1 MSNQCN
7 LIKDILPLY
16 VEDMVSADT
25 QEFVN
30 AHLEQCAECRAEL
43 ERMRGSTKFVP
54 NIDTDIVPLKKIK
67 KDLFIRRLQ
76 TIFFTAIVAC
86 VVAIIAF
93 GVLTSPAFF
102 PYSDDLLNV
111 VDNHSGE
118 IIVTFDDRVTGYTC
132 TKEYYEET
140 GSEVYRLNAWTT
152 TWDLYFSN
160 RGNQNVVIPSNGDS
174 NIQIFFTQNNGS
186 EDVLIYGENNN
197 LPQAV
202 ITLPRQILLPY
213 FLLAA
218 LALIVLACLR
228 LILRNKNAL
237 VVWIDRIILFPISY
251 MAAQLCTK
259 GINFTTYSSQRDF
272 CLIVLVAIL
281 FYFALLTGKSL
292 YQKKKASMNTERF
305 KEQP

>member
-16 VEDMVSADT
+16 VEDMVSTDT
-25 QEFVN
+25 KEFVN
-30 AHLEQCAECRAEL
+30 AHLEHCAECRAEL
-43 ERMRGSTKFVP
+43 ERMRGPAKFVP
-54 NIDTDIVPLKKIK
+54 DIDTDIVPLKRIK

-76 TIFFTAIVAC
+76 TIFFTAIIAC
-86 VVAIIAF
+86 AVVMIVF
-93 GVLTSPAFF
+93 GGLTSPKFF

-132 TKEYYEET
+132 TKEFYEET
-140 GSEVYRLNAWTT
+140 EIYRINAWTT
-152 TWDLYFSN
+152 TWDIYFSN
-160 RGNQNVVIPSNGDS
+160 RGNQNVVIPFNDDS

-186 EDVLIYGENNN
+186 EDVLIYGERDN

-218 LALIVLACLR
+218 LALIVLSGLR
-228 LILRNKNAL
+228 LLLKNKKAII
-237 VVWIDRIILFPISY
+237 VWIDRAILLPISY

-272 CLIVLVAIL
+272 CIIVLVAIL
-281 FYFALLTGKSL
+281 FYLALLTGKSI
-292 YQKKKASMNTERF
+292 YQEKRAEKSTERF
-305 KEQP
+305 KE

>member
-25 QEFVN
+25 REFVSN
-30 AHLEQCAECRAEL
+30 HLEHCAECRAEL
-43 ERMRGSTKFVP
+43 EHMRGPVKFTP
-54 NIDTDIVPLKKIK
+54 DIDTDIVPLKRIK
-67 KDLFIRRLQ
+67 KDLFIKRLQ
-76 TIFFTAIVAC
+76 TIFFTAIIAC
-86 VVAIIAF
+86 AVVMIAF
-93 GVLTSPAFF
+93 GVLTSPKFF

-118 IIVTFDDRVTGYTC
+118 IIVAFDDRVTGYTC
-132 TKEYYEET
+132 TKEFYEES
-140 GSEVYRLNAWTT
+140 GAEVYRINAWTT
-152 TWDLYFSN
+152 TWDLYLSN
-160 RGNQNVVIPSNGDS
+160 RGNQNAVIPSNGEG
-174 NIQIFFTQNNGS
+174 NILIYFTQNNGS
-186 EDVLIYGENNN
+186 EDVLIYGESDN

-213 FLLAA
+213 FILAA
-218 LALIVLACLR
+218 LALIVLVGLR
-228 LILRNKNAL
+228 FLLRNKKAMT
-237 VVWIDRIILFPISY
+237 VWIDRAILFPISY

-272 CLIVLVAIL
+272 CIIALVAIL
-281 FYFALLTGKSL
+281 LYLALLTGKSL
-292 YQKKKASMNTERF
+292 YQEKRADKNTERF

>member
-132 TKEYYEET
+132 TKEFYEET

-160 RGNQNVVIPSNGDS
+160 RGNQNVVIPFNGES

-218 LALIVLACLR
+218 LALVVLACLR

-292 YQKKKASMNTERF
+292 YQKKKASMNTEHF

>member
-16 VEDMVSADT
+16 VEDMVSTDT

-30 AHLEQCAECRAEL
+30 AHLEHCAECRAEL
-43 ERMRGSTKFVP
+43 ERMRGPAKFVP
-54 NIDTDIVPLKKIK
+54 DIDTDIVPLKRIK

-76 TIFFTAIVAC
+76 TIFFTAIIAC
-86 VVAIIAF
+86 AVVMIVF
-93 GVLTSPAFF
+93 GVLTSPKFF

-132 TKEYYEET
+132 TKEFYEET
-140 GSEVYRLNAWTT
+140 EIYRINAWTT

-160 RGNQNVVIPSNGDS
+160 RGNQNVVIPSNDDS

-186 EDVLIYGENNN
+186 EDVLIYGESDN

-218 LALIVLACLR
+218 LALIVLSGLR
-228 LILRNKNAL
+228 LLLKNKKAII
-237 VVWIDRIILFPISY
+237 VWIDRAILLPISY
-251 MAAQLCTK
+251 IAAQLCTK

-272 CLIVLVAIL
+272 CIIVLVAIL
-281 FYFALLTGKSL
+281 FYLALLTGKSI
-292 YQKKKASMNTERF
+292 YQEKRADKSTERF
-305 KEQP
+305 KERP

>member
-1 MSNQCN
+1 MNNQCN

-16 VEDMVSADT
+16 VEDMVSVDT
-25 QEFVN
+25 KEFVN

-43 ERMRGSTKFVP
+43 DRMRGSTKSVP
-54 NIDTDIVPLKKIK
+54 NIDTDIAPLKRIK

-86 VVAIIAF
+86 AVVMIAF

-132 TKEYYEET
+132 TKEFYEET
-140 GSEVYRLNAWTT
+140 GSEVYRLNAWAT

-160 RGNQNVVIPSNGDS
+160 RGNQNVVIPSNGKS

-186 EDVLIYGENNN
+186 EDVLIYGEKNN

-202 ITLPRQILLPY
+202 ITLPRQILMQY
-213 FLLAA
+213 FILAA
-218 LALIVLACLR
+218 LTFIVLACLR

-259 GINFTTYSSQRDF
+259 GINFITYSAQRDF
-272 CLIVLVAIL
+272 CLIMLVAIL
-281 FYFALLTGKSL
+281 IYLAMLTGKSL
-292 YQKKKASMNTERF
+292 YKARKGLT
-305 KEQP
+305 

>member
-25 QEFVN
+25 REFVSN
-30 AHLEQCAECRAEL
+30 HLEHCAECRAEL
-43 ERMRGSTKFVP
+43 EHMRGPVKFTP
-54 NIDTDIVPLKKIK
+54 DIDTDIVPLKRIK
-67 KDLFIRRLQ
+67 KDLFIKRLQ
-76 TIFFTAIVAC
+76 TIFFTAIIAC
-86 VVAIIAF
+86 AVVMIAF
-93 GVLTSPAFF
+93 GVLTSPKFF

-118 IIVTFDDRVTGYTC
+118 IIVAFDDRVTGYTC
-132 TKEYYEET
+132 TKEFYEES
-140 GSEVYRLNAWTT
+140 GAEVYRINAWTT
-152 TWDLYFSN
+152 TWDLYLSN
-160 RGNQNVVIPSNGDS
+160 RGNQNAVIPSNGGG
-174 NIQIFFTQNNGS
+174 NILIYFTQNNGS
-186 EDVLIYGENNN
+186 EDVLIYGESDN

-213 FLLAA
+213 FILAA
-218 LALIVLACLR
+218 LALIVLVGLR
-228 LILRNKNAL
+228 FLLRNTKAMI
-237 VVWIDRIILFPISY
+237 VWIDRAILFPISY

-272 CLIVLVAIL
+272 CVIALVAIL
-281 FYFALLTGKSL
+281 LYLALLTGKSL
-292 YQKKKASMNTERF
+292 YQEKRADKNTERF

>member
-16 VEDMVSADT
+16 VEDMVSTDT
-25 QEFVN
+25 KEFVN
-30 AHLEQCAECRAEL
+30 AHLEHCAECRAEL
-43 ERMRGSTKFVP
+43 ERMRGPAKFVP
-54 NIDTDIVPLKKIK
+54 DIDTDIVPLKRIK

-76 TIFFTAIVAC
+76 TIFFTAIIAC
-86 VVAIIAF
+86 AVVMIVF
-93 GVLTSPAFF
+93 GVLTSPKFF

-132 TKEYYEET
+132 TKEFYEET
-140 GSEVYRLNAWTT
+140 EIYRINAWTT
-152 TWDLYFSN
+152 TWDIYFSN
-160 RGNQNVVIPSNGDS
+160 RGNQNVVIPFNDDS

-186 EDVLIYGENNN
+186 EDVLIYGERDN

-218 LALIVLACLR
+218 LALIVLSGLR
-228 LILRNKNAL
+228 LLLKNKKAII
-237 VVWIDRIILFPISY
+237 VWIDRAILLPISY

-259 GINFTTYSSQRDF
+259 GINFTTYS
-272 CLIVLVAIL
+272 
-281 FYFALLTGKSL
+281 
-292 YQKKKASMNTERF
+292 
-305 KEQP
+305 

>member
-54 NIDTDIVPLKKIK
+54 NIDTDIVPLKRIK

-102 PYSDDLLNV
+102 SYSDDLLNV

-132 TKEYYEET
+132 TKEFYEET

-160 RGNQNVVIPSNGDS
+160 RGNQNVVIPFNGES

>member
-54 NIDTDIVPLKKIK
+54 IDTDIVPLKRIK
-67 KDLFIRRLQ
+67 KDLFIKRMQ

-102 PYSDDLLNV
+102 PYSDDLMNV

-132 TKEYYEET
+132 TKEFYEET

-160 RGNQNVVIPSNGDS
+160 RGNQNVVIPSNSES

-197 LPQAV
+197 RPQAV

-272 CLIVLVAIL
+272 CLIMLVAIL

>member
-1 MSNQCN
+1 MSNKCN

-16 VEDMVSADT
+16 MEDMVSTDT

-30 AHLEQCAECRAEL
+30 AHLEHCAECRAEL
-43 ERMRGSTKFVP
+43 ERMRGPAKFVP
-54 NIDTDIVPLKKIK
+54 DIDTDIVPLKRIK

-76 TIFFTAIVAC
+76 TIFFTAIIAC
-86 VVAIIAF
+86 AVVMIVF
-93 GVLTSPAFF
+93 GVLTSPKFF

-132 TKEYYEET
+132 TKEFYEET
-140 GSEVYRLNAWTT
+140 EIYRINAWTT

-160 RGNQNVVIPSNGDS
+160 RGNQNVVIPYNNDS
-174 NIQIFFTQNNGS
+174 NNQIFFTQNNGS
-186 EDVLIYGENNN
+186 EDVLIYGESDN

-213 FLLAA
+213 FILAA
-218 LALIVLACLR
+218 LALIVLAGLR
-228 LILRNKNAL
+228 FLLRNKKAII
-237 VVWIDRIILFPISY
+237 VWMDRAILLPISY

-272 CLIVLVAIL
+272 CIIALVAIL
-281 FYFALLTGKSL
+281 LYLALLTGKSL
-292 YQKKKASMNTERF
+292 YQEKRADKNTERF

>member
-54 NIDTDIVPLKKIK
+54 NIDTDIVPLKRIK

-160 RGNQNVVIPSNGDS
+160 RGNQNVVIPSNGES

-251 MAAQLCTK
+251 MATQLCTK
-259 GINFTTYSSQRDF
+259 GFNFTTYSSQRDF

>member
-93 GVLTSPAFF
+93 GVLRSPAFF

-160 RGNQNVVIPSNGDS
+160 RGNQNVVIPSNGES

-281 FYFALLTGKSL
+281 FYFAMLTGKSL
-292 YQKKKASMNTERF
+292 YKARKGLT
-305 KEQP
+305 

>member
-25 QEFVN
+25 REFVSN
-30 AHLEQCAECRAEL
+30 HLEHCAECRAEL
-43 ERMRGSTKFVP
+43 EHMRGPVKFTP
-54 NIDTDIVPLKKIK
+54 DIDTDIVPLKRIK
-67 KDLFIRRLQ
+67 KDLFIKRLQ
-76 TIFFTAIVAC
+76 TIFFTAIIAC
-86 VVAIIAF
+86 AVVMIAF
-93 GVLTSPAFF
+93 GVLTSPKFF

-118 IIVTFDDRVTGYTC
+118 IIVAFDDRVTGYTC
-132 TKEYYEET
+132 TKEFYEES
-140 GSEVYRLNAWTT
+140 GAEVYRINAWTT
-152 TWDLYFSN
+152 TWDLYLSN
-160 RGNQNVVIPSNGDS
+160 RGNQNAVIPSNGEG
-174 NIQIFFTQNNGS
+174 NILIYFTQNNGS
-186 EDVLIYGENNN
+186 EDVLIYGESDN

-213 FLLAA
+213 FILAA
-218 LALIVLACLR
+218 LALIVLVGLR
-228 LILRNKNAL
+228 FLLRNKKAMI
-237 VVWIDRIILFPISY
+237 VWIDRAILFPISY

-272 CLIVLVAIL
+272 CIIALVAIL
-281 FYFALLTGKSL
+281 LYLALLTGKSL
-292 YQKKKASMNTERF
+292 YQEKRADKNTERF

>member
-160 RGNQNVVIPSNGDS
+160 RGNQNVIIPSNGES

-218 LALIVLACLR
+218 LALVVLACLR

-259 GINFTTYSSQRDF
+259 GFNFTTYSSQRDF

>member
-43 ERMRGSTKFVP
+43 ERMRGPAKFVP
-54 NIDTDIVPLKKIK
+54 DIDTDIVPLKRIK

-76 TIFFTAIVAC
+76 TIFFTAIIAC
-86 VVAIIAF
+86 AVVMIVF
-93 GVLTSPAFF
+93 GVLTSPKFF

-132 TKEYYEET
+132 TKEFYEET
-140 GSEVYRLNAWTT
+140 EIYRINAWTT

-160 RGNQNVVIPSNGDS
+160 RGNQNVVIPSNDDS

-186 EDVLIYGENNN
+186 EDVLIYGESDN

-218 LALIVLACLR
+218 LALIVLSGLR
-228 LILRNKNAL
+228 LLLKNKKAII
-237 VVWIDRIILFPISY
+237 VWIDRAILLPISY

-259 GINFTTYSSQRDF
+259 GLNFTTYSSQRDF
-272 CLIVLVAIL
+272 CIIVLVAIL
-281 FYFALLTGKSL
+281 FYLALLTGKSL
-292 YQKKKASMNTERF
+292 YQKKKASKNTDRF

>member
-54 NIDTDIVPLKKIK
+54 IDTDIVPLKRIK
-67 KDLFIRRLQ
+67 KDLFIKRMQ

-102 PYSDDLLNV
+102 PYSDDLMNV

-132 TKEYYEET
+132 TKEFYEET

-160 RGNQNVVIPSNGDS
+160 RGNQNVVIPSNSES

-197 LPQAV
+197 RPQAV

>member
-54 NIDTDIVPLKKIK
+54 NIDTDIVPLKRIK

-160 RGNQNVVIPSNGDS
+160 RGNQNVVIPFNGES

-259 GINFTTYSSQRDF
+259 GFNFTTYSSQRDF

>member
-16 VEDMVSADT
+16 VEDMVSTDT

-43 ERMRGSTKFVP
+43 ERMRGSEKFVP
-54 NIDTDIVPLKKIK
+54 DIDTDIVPLKRIK

-76 TIFFTAIVAC
+76 TIFFTAIIAC
-86 VVAIIAF
+86 AVVMIVF
-93 GVLTSPAFF
+93 GVLTSPKFF

-132 TKEYYEET
+132 TKEFYEET
-140 GSEVYRLNAWTT
+140 GSEVYRINAWTT

-160 RGNQNVVIPSNGDS
+160 RGNQNVVIPSNDDS

-186 EDVLIYGENNN
+186 EDVLIYGESDN

-218 LALIVLACLR
+218 LALIVLVALR
-228 LILRNKNAL
+228 FLLKNKKTII
-237 VVWIDRIILFPISY
+237 VWIDRAILLPISY

-272 CLIVLVAIL
+272 CIIALVAIL
-281 FYFALLTGKSL
+281 LYLALLTGKSL
-292 YQKKKASMNTERF
+292 YQEKRADKNTGHF

>member
-7 LIKDILPLY
+7 VIKDILPLY

-54 NIDTDIVPLKKIK
+54 IDTDIVPLKRIK
-67 KDLFIRRLQ
+67 KDLFIKRMQ

-132 TKEYYEET
+132 TKEFYEET

-160 RGNQNVVIPSNGDS
+160 RGNQNVVIPSNGES

-197 LPQAV
+197 RPQAV

-272 CLIVLVAIL
+272 CLIMLVAIL

>member
-16 VEDMVSADT
+16 VEDMVSIDT
-25 QEFVN
+25 KEFVN
-30 AHLEQCAECRAEL
+30 AHLEHCAECRAEL
-43 ERMRGSTKFVP
+43 ERMRGPAKFVP
-54 NIDTDIVPLKKIK
+54 DIDIDTDIVPLKRIK

-76 TIFFTAIVAC
+76 TIFFTAIIAC
-86 VVAIIAF
+86 AVVMIVF
-93 GVLTSPAFF
+93 GVLTSPKFF

-132 TKEYYEET
+132 TKEFYEET
-140 GSEVYRLNAWTT
+140 EIYRINAWTT
-152 TWDLYFSN
+152 TWDIYFSN
-160 RGNQNVVIPSNGDS
+160 RGNQNVVIPFNDDS

-186 EDVLIYGENNN
+186 EDVLIYGERDN

-218 LALIVLACLR
+218 LALIVLSGLR
-228 LILRNKNAL
+228 LLLKNKKAII
-237 VVWIDRIILFPISY
+237 VWIDRAILLPISY

-272 CLIVLVAIL
+272 CIIVLVAIL
-281 FYFALLTGKSL
+281 FYLALLTGKSI
-292 YQKKKASMNTERF
+292 YQEKRADKSTERF
-305 KEQP
+305 KEWP

>member
-160 RGNQNVVIPSNGDS
+160 RGNQNVVIPSNGES

-259 GINFTTYSSQRDF
+259 GFNFTTYSSQRDF

>member
-54 NIDTDIVPLKKIK
+54 NIDTDIVPLKRIK

-76 TIFFTAIVAC
+76 TIFFTAIIAC

-93 GVLTSPAFF
+93 GFLTSPAFF

-111 VDNHSGE
+111 ADNHSGE

-132 TKEYYEET
+132 TKEFYEET

-160 RGNQNVVIPSNGDS
+160 RGNQNVVIPSNGES

-228 LILRNKNAL
+228 LILRNKHAL

-259 GINFTTYSSQRDF
+259 GISFIAYSSQRDF

-292 YQKKKASMNTERF
+292 YQKKKTSMNTERF